1 MVNTSEGRREWELLF
16 YNEEWWY
23 FLVLPL
29 VICPADII
37 YFAEDRSPA
46 SASRASRE
54 TLFVSRAVQ
63 LSKFIGRM
71 ACAFRRP
78 WFSSARWPCRGVFPL
93 VFFFNVSR
101 LSGKDIISQIETM
114 LVIFYQI
121 LGIAKVGIPIF
132 SVVLRNNI
140 LPLRR
145 WSSLLLITDTP
156 VWQSWGYS
164 RTFISIQYNTK
175 ETTISKRTPDLRR
188 SSRCEHGE

>member
-1 MVNTSEGRREWELLF
+1 MGTALLQRRMVIFFSLTPGDLPSRHYLLCGRPQSG
-16 YNEEWWY
+16 
-23 FLVLPL
+23 V
-29 VICPADII
+29 
-37 YFAEDRSPA
+37 S
-46 SASRASRE
+46 SRASRE

-93 VFFFNVSR
+93 VFFFYVSR

-145 WSSLLLITDTP
+145 SSLLLITDTP
-156 VWQSWGYS
+156 VWQS
-164 RTFISIQYNTK
+164 
-175 ETTISKRTPDLRR
+175 
-188 SSRCEHGE
+188 